1 MLRTVRLFQ
10 LTIKP
15 RFAPVAFYAS
25 KKGAKQSKQVQ
36 EVDEPPFD
44 MTPFITRMDKSLE
57 AFKTSL
63 EKIRVG
69 RANPNILDPIMV
81 ELDNKRMP
89 LSQVAQI
96 HVKDANTLMVVVPDE
111 KLTAVVERSMKTAN
125 LSLNPQKQDNL
136 TLKVPI
142 PKMTAEY
149 KQSLVKQI
157 HSNAEKSKIGIRNI
171 RQDAR
176 KIIKKDKSK
185 DVVKRNEDA
194 VQKKTDDFIKKI
206 DDLMAAKEKELSQ

>member
-1 MLRTVRLFQ
+1 MLKSARIFQ
-10 LTIKP
+10 QLIKP
-15 RFAPVAFYAS
+15 RFTQVSFYAS
-25 KKGAKQSKQVQ
+25 KKGGKQTKQVQ
-36 EVDEPPFD
+36 EEVDTPFD
-44 MTPFITRMDKSLE
+44 LTPFITRMDKSLE
-57 AFKTSL
+57 AFKSLL

-69 RANPNILDPIMV
+69 RANPNILDPIIV
-81 ELDNKRMP
+81 ELDKKRMP

-111 KLTAVVERSMKTAN
+111 KLTSVVERSMKVAN

-149 KQSLVKQI
+149 KQSLVRQI
-157 HSNAEKSKIGIRNI
+157 HANAEKSKIGIRNI

-176 KIIKKDKSK
+176 KSIKKDKSK
-185 DVVKRNEDA
+185 DVVKKNEDS

-206 DDLMAAKEKELSQ
+206 DDLIAAKEKELSQ